1 MIGSVIALM
10 VAAAAPATAGQCA
23 FDRASLSFAGSAR
36 EQANCLLRHVAIGGQ
51 AEAQAVPDAL
61 LDRVGTAFAPRQSR
75 LRAVVRGLAPGAAR
89 DLLNHLH
96 RRLSRTEAGV
106 PAAYFVIHD
115 TSTPYLGEAEFP
127 ADLDGDARVNDFAP
141 YRAAEPVAHLFVN
154 RRGEVMVGH
163 DVGDGWRA
171 TKLESRVIGVPAR
184 GRFVHV
190 ELVQP
195 RRRDSAEPSPG
206 NDRFAPDPGFGE
218 AQYRALVAAYLVA
231 SARGRQWLIPAFHA
245 TVDEGIPG
253 AHDDPQHFD
262 LKRFGSL
269 LEWAA
274 RQL

>member
-61 LDRVGTAFAPRQSR
+61 LDRVGTAFAPRRSR
-75 LRAVVRGLAPGAAR
+75 LRAVVRGMAPDAAR

-96 RRLSRTEAGV
+96 RPLSRTEAGV

-127 ADLDGDARVNDFAP
+127 VDLDGDARVNDFAP

-154 RRGEVMVGH
+154 RRGEVVVGH
-163 DVGDGWRA
+163 DVGEGWRA
-171 TKLESRVIGVPAR
+171 PNLSRGSSAC
-184 GRFVHV
+184 
-190 ELVQP
+190 P
-195 RRRDSAEPSPG
+195 RADGSFMSNWSNRAAAIPPTSTPPTTASRPIRDSAKRSIGRWLQPIWW
-206 NDRFAPDPGFGE
+206 
-218 AQYRALVAAYLVA
+218 RARAGA
-231 SARGRQWLIPAFHA
+231 SG
-245 TVDEGIPG
+245 
-253 AHDDPQHFD
+253 
-262 LKRFGSL
+262 
-269 LEWAA
+269 
-274 RQL
+274 